1 MNMFEYVSK
10 IIPELQSVIFSTYYT
25 FFFSS
30 HKLIFLVEN
39 CQVLIYIRVFMSLI
53 IKLFILLGV
62 LILINNGT
70 PK

>member
-1 MNMFEYVSK
+1 MFEYVSK

-25 FFFSS
+25 FFSS
-30 HKLIFLVEN
+30 NKLIFLVEN

>member
-25 FFFSS
+25 FFSS
-30 HKLIFLVEN
+30 NKLIFLVES